1 MKLETIISCRT
12 DIYFDYQL
20 IDVATEKI
28 LVDRVYDKAYEK
40 SNKEEWEEYY
50 QFEQY
55 KSFAAQFWG
64 RYNFAR
70 ENTAMRNEYDFSS
83 AKRNPYTT

>member
-20 IDVATEKI
+20 IDAATGKI

-40 SNKEEWEEYY
+40 SN
-50 QFEQY
+50 
-55 KSFAAQFWG
+55 
-64 RYNFAR
+64 
-70 ENTAMRNEYDFSS
+70 
-83 AKRNPYTT
+83 